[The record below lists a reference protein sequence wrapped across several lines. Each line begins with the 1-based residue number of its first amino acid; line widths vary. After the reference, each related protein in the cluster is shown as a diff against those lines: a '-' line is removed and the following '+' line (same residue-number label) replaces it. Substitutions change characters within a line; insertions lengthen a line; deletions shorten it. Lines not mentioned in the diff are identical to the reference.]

1 MAGRLNRGPFGFS
14 QIGFVAQEIA
24 AILPP
29 NGVAHLAVSAP
40 LNPGCSGVQPFLAT
54 ALPRL
59 CLQDHAM
66 QPDTRYAR
74 SGDLHIAY
82 QVFGAGSVDLVIVPG
97 FISNVEETWA
107 NPSAA
112 RWLERLGRF
121 ARVIA
126 FDKRGT
132 GLSDRTGSAPS
143 LDERMDDARAVMDA
157 AHSERAVL
165 LGISEGGSLA
175 TLFAASHPD
184 RCVSLIL
191 YGAFAKFSGWYPTE
205 EKLAAFYR
213 YVEEKWGTGESVR
226 KYAPS
231 MGDDAGFKKIWAR
244 HERVGATPAA
254 AKALMRM
261 NQEIDI
267 SGVLTAIRVPTLV
280 IHRTEDAAVGIEEG
294 RYLAQHIPNARLA
307 EFSGADHLPYVGAN
321 ADDIADEMEEFV
333 TGSRPDVEP
342 DRVLATVMLTDIVDS
357 TKQASELGDRRW
369 RALLDRHDDLV
380 RQEISRFRGQE
391 VKSLGDGVLATF
403 DGPVRAVRCA
413 TAIADAVKALGLEV
427 RCGVHTGEI
436 EMKGDDISGIAV
448 HIAARVAAL
457 AEGGQVL
464 VSRTVR
470 DLVAGSNLRMENR
483 GNYTLKGLSESM
495 PLFSVATSH
504 VT

>member
-1 MAGRLNRGPFGFS
+1 
-14 QIGFVAQEIA
+14 
-24 AILPP
+24 
-29 NGVAHLAVSAP
+29 
-40 LNPGCSGVQPFLAT
+40 
-54 ALPRL
+54 
-59 CLQDHAM
+59 M
-66 QPDTRYAR
+66 QPETRYAK

-82 QVFGAGSVDLVIVPG
+82 QVFGTGSVDLVLVPG
-97 FISNVEETWA
+97 FISNVEETWD

-132 GLSDRTGSAPS
+132 GLSDRVEAAPS
-143 LDERMDDARAVMDA
+143 LDDRMDDARAVMDA
-157 AHSERAVL
+157 AQSERAVL

-205 EKLAAFYR
+205 EKLAAFYQ

-267 SGVLTAIRVPTLV
+267 SGVLSAIRVPTLV
-280 IHRTEDAAVGIEEG
+280 IHRTDDAAVGIEEG

-307 EFSGADHLPYVGAN
+307 EFAGADHLPYVGEN
-321 ADDIADEMEEFV
+321 ASDLADEIEEFV
-333 TGSRPDVEP
+333 TGSRPDAEP
-342 DRVLATVMLTDIVDS
+342 DRVLATVLLTDIVDS
-357 TKQASELGDRRW
+357 TKRASDLGDRRW
-369 RALLDRHDDLV
+369 RALLDQHDDLV
-380 RQEISRFRGQE
+380 RREISQLRGRE
-391 VKSLGDGVLATF
+391 VKALGDGFLATF
-403 DGPVRAVRCA
+403 DGPARAVRCA
-413 TAIADAVKALGLEV
+413 AAIVAGARSLDLQV
-427 RCGVHTGEI
+427 RCGLHTGEI
-436 EMKGDDISGIAV
+436 ELKGTDIAGIAV
-448 HIAARVAAL
+448 HIAARISAQAQ
-457 AEGGQVL
+457 GGQVL
-464 VSRTVR
+464 VSSTVR
-470 DLVAGSNLRMENR
+470 DLVAGSGLRFVDEGAR
-483 GNYTLKGLSESM
+483 SLKGISDEVRV
-495 PLFSVATSH
+495 FSVAD
-504 VT
+504 

>member
-1 MAGRLNRGPFGFS
+1 
-14 QIGFVAQEIA
+14 
-24 AILPP
+24 
-29 NGVAHLAVSAP
+29 
-40 LNPGCSGVQPFLAT
+40 
-54 ALPRL
+54 
-59 CLQDHAM
+59 M

-82 QVFGAGSVDLVIVPG
+82 QVFGAGSVDLVLVPG
-97 FISNVEETWA
+97 FISNVEETWD

-112 RWLERLGRF
+112 RWLDRLSRF

-132 GLSDRTGSAPS
+132 GLSDRVEAVPS

-184 RCVSLIL
+184 RCASLIL
-191 YGAFAKFSGWYPTE
+191 YGAFARFASWYPTD
-205 EKLAAFYR
+205 EKLAGFYR

-231 MGDDAGFKKIWAR
+231 LADDAGFKKIWAR

-254 AKALMRM
+254 ARALMRM

-267 SGVLTAIRVPTLV
+267 SGVLSAIRVPTLV
-280 IHRTEDAAVGIEEG
+280 IHRTEDTAVSVAAG
-294 RYLAQHIPNARLA
+294 RYLAQHIPGARLA
-307 EFSGADHLPYVGAN
+307 EFAGADHLPYIGES
-321 ADDIADEMEEFV
+321 ADDIADEIEEFV

-342 DRVLATVMLTDIVDS
+342 DRVLATVLFTDIVGS
-357 TKQASELGDRRW
+357 TKRASDLGDRRW
-369 RALLDRHDDLV
+369 RTLLDQHDDLV
-380 RQEISRFRGQE
+380 RQEISRFRGRE
-391 VKSLGDGVLATF
+391 VKSLGDGFLATF
-403 DGPVRAVRCA
+403 DGPARAVRCA
-413 TAIADAVKALGLEV
+413 TAIAEAVKALGLEV

-436 EMKGDDISGIAV
+436 EIKGEDIGGIAV
-448 HIAARVAAL
+448 HIAARIAAL

-470 DLVAGSNLRMENR
+470 DLVAGSNLRLEER
-483 GNYTLKGLSESM
+483 GAYALKGLSESM
-495 PLFSVATSH
+495 PLLAVAPSQGT
-504 VT
+504 

>member
-1 MAGRLNRGPFGFS
+1 
-14 QIGFVAQEIA
+14 
-24 AILPP
+24 
-29 NGVAHLAVSAP
+29 
-40 LNPGCSGVQPFLAT
+40 
-54 ALPRL
+54 
-59 CLQDHAM
+59 M
-66 QPDTRYAR
+66 QPETRYAR

-97 FISNVEETWA
+97 FISNVEETWD

-112 RWLERLGRF
+112 RWLDRVSRF

-132 GLSDRTGSAPS
+132 GLSDRVEAVPS

-175 TLFAASHPD
+175 ALFAASHPD
-184 RCVSLIL
+184 RCTSLIL

-213 YVEEKWGTGESVR
+213 YVEEKWGTGESVW

-231 MGDDAGFKKIWAR
+231 MADDAGFKKIWAR

-267 SGVLTAIRVPTLV
+267 SGVLSAIRVPTLV
-280 IHRTEDAAVGIEEG
+280 IHRTDDIAVSIEDG
-294 RYLAQHIPNARLA
+294 RFLAQHIPHARLA
-307 EFSGADHLPYVGAN
+307 EFAGADHLPYIGAN
-321 ADDIADEMEEFV
+321 ADDIADEIEEFV
-333 TGSRPDVEP
+333 TGSRPAVEL
-342 DRVLATVMLTDIVDS
+342 DRVLSTVLLTDIVAS
-357 TKQASELGDRRW
+357 TKRASDLGDRRW
-369 RALLDRHDDLV
+369 RTLLDQHDDLV
-380 RQEISRFRGQE
+380 RQEISRFRGRE
-391 VKSLGDGVLATF
+391 VKSLGDGFLATF
-403 DGPVRAVRCA
+403 DGPARAVRCA
-413 TAIADAVKALGLEV
+413 TAIVEAARALGLEV

-436 EMKGDDISGIAV
+436 EMKGEDIGGIAV
-448 HIAARVAAL
+448 HIAARIAAL

-470 DLVAGSNLRMENR
+470 DLVAGSNLRLEER
-483 GNYTLKGLSESM
+483 GAYALKGLSESM
-495 PLFSVATSH
+495 PLFAVAPSQGT
-504 VT
+504 

>member
-1 MAGRLNRGPFGFS
+1 
-14 QIGFVAQEIA
+14 
-24 AILPP
+24 
-29 NGVAHLAVSAP
+29 
-40 LNPGCSGVQPFLAT
+40 
-54 ALPRL
+54 
-59 CLQDHAM
+59 M
-66 QPDTRYAR
+66 QPETRYAR

-97 FISNVEETWA
+97 FISNLEETWD

-112 RWLERLGRF
+112 RWLDRLSRF

-132 GLSDRTGSAPS
+132 GLSDRVEAVPS

-157 AHSERAVL
+157 ANSDRAVL

-184 RCVSLIL
+184 RCTSLIL

-205 EKLAAFYR
+205 EKLAGFYR
-213 YVEEKWGTGESVR
+213 YVEEKWGTGESVW

-231 MGDDAGFKKIWAR
+231 LADDAGFKKIWAR

-267 SGVLTAIRVPTLV
+267 SGVLSAIRVPTLV
-280 IHRTEDAAVGIEEG
+280 IHRTEDIAVSIEEG
-294 RYLAQHIPNARLA
+294 RFLAQHIPHARLA
-307 EFSGADHLPYVGAN
+307 EFAAADHLPYVGAN
-321 ADDIADEMEEFV
+321 ADDIADEIEEFV

-357 TKQASELGDRRW
+357 TKRASELGDRRW

-380 RQEISRFRGQE
+380 RQEISRLRGRE
-391 VKSLGDGVLATF
+391 VKALGDGFLATF
-403 DGPVRAVRCA
+403 DGPARAVRCA
-413 TAIADAVKALGLEV
+413 AAIAQGVRSLGLQV
-427 RCGVHTGEI
+427 RCGLHTGEI
-436 EMKGDDISGIAV
+436 ELKGTDIAGIAV
-448 HIAARVAAL
+448 HIAARIAAQ
-457 AEGGQVL
+457 AQGSQVL
-464 VSRTVR
+464 VSSTVR
-470 DLVAGSNLRMENR
+470 DLVAGSGLRFVDEGAR
-483 GNYTLKGLSESM
+483 SLKGISDEVRV
-495 PLFSVATSH
+495 FSVND
-504 VT
+504 

>member
-1 MAGRLNRGPFGFS
+1 
-14 QIGFVAQEIA
+14 
-24 AILPP
+24 
-29 NGVAHLAVSAP
+29 
-40 LNPGCSGVQPFLAT
+40 
-54 ALPRL
+54 
-59 CLQDHAM
+59 M
-66 QPDTRYAR
+66 QPETRYAR

-97 FISNVEETWA
+97 FISNVEETWD

-112 RWLERLGRF
+112 RWLDRVSRF

-132 GLSDRTGSAPS
+132 GLSDRVEAVPS

-184 RCVSLIL
+184 RCTSLIL

-231 MGDDAGFKKIWAR
+231 MADDAGFKKIWAR

-267 SGVLTAIRVPTLV
+267 SGVLSAIRVPTLV
-280 IHRTEDAAVGIEEG
+280 IHRTEDIAVSIEDG
-294 RYLAQHIPNARLA
+294 RFLAQHIPHARLA
-307 EFSGADHLPYVGAN
+307 EFAGADHLPYIGAN
-321 ADDIADEMEEFV
+321 ADDIADEIEEFV
-333 TGSRPDVEP
+333 TGSRPAVEV
-342 DRVLATVMLTDIVDS
+342 DRVLSTVLLTDIVAS
-357 TKQASELGDRRW
+357 TKRASDLGDRRW
-369 RALLDRHDDLV
+369 RTLLDQHDDLV
-380 RQEISRFRGQE
+380 RQEISRFRGRE
-391 VKSLGDGVLATF
+391 VKSLGDGFLATF
-403 DGPVRAVRCA
+403 DGPARAVRCA
-413 TAIADAVKALGLEV
+413 TAIVEAARALGLEV

-436 EMKGDDISGIAV
+436 EMKGEDIGGIAV
-448 HIAARVAAL
+448 HIAARIAAL

-470 DLVAGSNLRMENR
+470 DLVAGSNLRLEER
-483 GNYTLKGLSESM
+483 GAYALKGLSESM
-495 PLFSVATSH
+495 PLFAVAPSQGT
-504 VT
+504 

>member
-1 MAGRLNRGPFGFS
+1 
-14 QIGFVAQEIA
+14 
-24 AILPP
+24 
-29 NGVAHLAVSAP
+29 
-40 LNPGCSGVQPFLAT
+40 
-54 ALPRL
+54 
-59 CLQDHAM
+59 M
-66 QPDTRYAR
+66 QPETRYAR

-97 FISNVEETWA
+97 FISNVEETWD

-112 RWLERLGRF
+112 RWLDRLSRF

-132 GLSDRTGSAPS
+132 GLSDRVEAVPS

-184 RCVSLIL
+184 RCTSLIL

-205 EKLAAFYR
+205 EKLAGFYR
-213 YVEEKWGTGESVR
+213 YVEEKWGTGESVW

-231 MGDDAGFKKIWAR
+231 LADDAGFKKIWAR

-267 SGVLTAIRVPTLV
+267 SGVLSAIRVPTLV
-280 IHRTEDAAVGIEEG
+280 IHRTEDIAVSIEEG
-294 RYLAQHIPNARLA
+294 RFLAQHIPHARLA
-307 EFSGADHLPYVGAN
+307 EFAGADHLPYVGAN
-321 ADDIADEMEEFV
+321 ADDIADEIEEFV

-357 TKQASELGDRRW
+357 TKRASELGDRRW

-380 RQEISRFRGQE
+380 RQEISRLRGRE
-391 VKSLGDGVLATF
+391 VKALGDGFLATF
-403 DGPVRAVRCA
+403 DGPARAVRCA
-413 TAIADAVKALGLEV
+413 AAIAQEVRSLDLQV
-427 RCGVHTGEI
+427 RCGLHTGEI
-436 EMKGDDISGIAV
+436 EMKGVAIGGIAV
-448 HIAARVAAL
+448 HIAARIAAL

-470 DLVAGSNLRMENR
+470 DLVAGSGLRFVDEGAR
-483 GNYTLKGLSESM
+483 SLKGISEEVRV
-495 PLFSVATSH
+495 FSVAD
-504 VT
+504 

>member
-1 MAGRLNRGPFGFS
+1 
-14 QIGFVAQEIA
+14 
-24 AILPP
+24 
-29 NGVAHLAVSAP
+29 
-40 LNPGCSGVQPFLAT
+40 
-54 ALPRL
+54 
-59 CLQDHAM
+59 LQDHAM
-66 QPDTRYAR
+66 QPETRYAR

-82 QVFGAGSVDLVIVPG
+82 QVFGAGSVDLVLVPG
-97 FISNVEETWA
+97 FISNVEETWD

-121 ARVIA
+121 ARVIT

-132 GLSDRTGSAPS
+132 GLSDRAGSVPT

-157 AHSERAVL
+157 AQSERAVL

-175 TLFAASHPD
+175 TVFAASHPD
-184 RCVSLIL
+184 RCTSLVL

-213 YVEEKWGTGESVR
+213 YVEEKWGTGESVW

-231 MGDDAGFKKIWAR
+231 MVGDAGFKKIWAR

-267 SGVLTAIRVPTLV
+267 SGVLSAIRVPTLV
-280 IHRTEDAAVGIEEG
+280 IHRTEDAAVGIEDG

-307 EFSGADHLPYVGAN
+307 EFAGADHLPYIGEN
-321 ADDIADEMEEFV
+321 ADDIADEIQEFV

-342 DRVLATVMLTDIVDS
+342 DRVLATVLLTDIVDS

-369 RALLDRHDDLV
+369 RTLLDQHDDLV
-380 RQEISRFRGQE
+380 RQEISRFRGRE
-391 VKSLGDGVLATF
+391 VKSLGDGFLATF
-403 DGPVRAVRCA
+403 DGPARAVRCA
-413 TAIADAVKALGLEV
+413 AAIIDGARSLGLQI
-427 RCGVHTGEI
+427 RCGLHTGEI
-436 EMKGDDISGIAV
+436 ELKEQDIAGIAV
-448 HIAARVAAL
+448 HIAARIAAL

-470 DLVAGSNLRMENR
+470 DLVAGSNLRLEDR
-483 GNYTLKGLSESM
+483 GTNTLKGLSEPM
-495 PLFSVATSH
+495 PLFSVASSQKT
-504 VT
+504 

>member
-1 MAGRLNRGPFGFS
+1 MR
-14 QIGFVAQEIA
+14 
-24 AILPP
+24 
-29 NGVAHLAVSAP
+29 
-40 LNPGCSGVQPFLAT
+40 
-54 ALPRL
+54 
-59 CLQDHAM
+59 
-66 QPDTRYAR
+66 PDTCYAR
-74 SGDLHIAY
+74 SSDLHIAY

-97 FISNVEETWA
+97 FISNVEETWD

-112 RWLERLGRF
+112 RWLDRLSRF

-132 GLSDRTGSAPS
+132 GLSDRVEAVPS

-175 TLFAASHPD
+175 ALFAASHPD
-184 RCVSLIL
+184 RCTSLIL

-231 MGDDAGFKKIWAR
+231 LADDAGFKKIWAR

-267 SGVLTAIRVPTLV
+267 SGVLSAIRVPTLV
-280 IHRTEDAAVGIEEG
+280 IHRTDDIAVSIEDG
-294 RYLAQHIPNARLA
+294 RFLAQHIPHARLA
-307 EFSGADHLPYVGAN
+307 EFAGADHLPYIGAN
-321 ADDIADEMEEFV
+321 ADDIADEIEEFV
-333 TGSRPDVEP
+333 TGSRPAVEV
-342 DRVLATVMLTDIVDS
+342 DRVLSTVLLTDIVAS
-357 TKQASELGDRRW
+357 TKRASDLGDRRW
-369 RALLDRHDDLV
+369 RTLLDQHDDLV
-380 RQEISRFRGQE
+380 RQEISRFRGRE
-391 VKSLGDGVLATF
+391 VKSLGDGFLATF
-403 DGPVRAVRCA
+403 DGPARAVRCA
-413 TAIADAVKALGLEV
+413 TAIVEAARALGLEV

-436 EMKGDDISGIAV
+436 EMKGEDIGGIAV
-448 HIAARVAAL
+448 HIAARIAAL

-470 DLVAGSNLRMENR
+470 DLVAGSNLRLEER
-483 GNYTLKGLSESM
+483 GAYALKGLSESM
-495 PLFSVATSH
+495 PLFAVAPSQGT
-504 VT
+504 